1 MASALLRHALKPISG
16 LAWKPLNFSKQGTA
30 SVLASKK
37 VEEEALPGYVATRY
51 YPVRIV
57 VVDVV
62 DVVVVVGA
70 VLVCNKL
77 VHSHEDK
84 KCRD

>member
-1 MASALLRHALKPISG
+1 MG
-16 LAWKPLNFSKQGTA
+16 FG
-30 SVLASKK
+30 V
-37 VEEEALPGYVATRY
+37 
-51 YPVRIV
+51 V
-57 VVDVV
+57 VVDVVVVVVNVV